1 MATKC
6 TKWDFGVMSKEDWKT
21 ADASGWA
28 VVEQLQALN
37 EFLAEN
43 QVLRCSTRI
52 TLDRILRELEG
63 LRRDLRQKRAGK
75 TR

>member
-52 TLDRILRELEG
+52 TLDRILRG
-63 LRRDLRQKRAGK
+63 RVAKRFTSK
-75 TR
+75 TSGEN